1 MAAAVAPIFDIK
13 EGVRDDIQTTAAGW
27 VGSAAGVRNNIGT
40 VDSNGYIDNARAAG
54 GALTNTV
61 NICILHNDIA
71 SSVAAASA
79 EALAFQ
85 MRIPGEY
92 TEIGLP
98 VVNNSDTLITPT
110 AAMQGDAVGLY
121 RRTTG
126 DWAWDTNGSGHGI
139 VKRVDIARGIIYC
152 VVPEANRVK

>member
-13 EGVRDDIQTTAAGW
+13 EGVRDDIRTTAAGW
-27 VGSAAGVRNNIGT
+27 VGSKAGVRNQIGT
-40 VDSNGYIDNARAAG
+40 VDSNGYIDVARAAG

-61 NICILHNDIA
+61 NICILENDIA
-71 SSVAAASA
+71 SSVAAAA
-79 EALAFQ
+79 DEALDFQ

-98 VVNNSDTLITPT
+98 VVTDSDTFITPT
-110 AAMQGDAVGLY
+110 AAMQGDAFGLY
-121 RRTTG
+121 RRTDG
-126 DWAWDTNGSGHGI
+126 DWAWDSNGTGHGI
-139 VKRVDIARGIIYC
+139 CTRVNVARGIIYC